1 MEQILIFK
9 TNISTKKR
17 VHEIST
23 LFDPIKQIKDWSID
37 LEDCDRVLRVI
48 SLNIHYRA
56 IEELLTSAGI
66 YCKQMACF
74 DLVDQH

>member
-9 TNISTKKR
+9 TNISTKAR
-17 VHEIST
+17 VHEIRT
-23 LFDPIKQIKDWSID
+23 LFEPITQIKDWSID

-48 SLNIHYRA
+48 SLNIHYQI
-56 IEELLTSAGI
+56 IEQLLTAAGI

-74 DLVDQH
+74 DLVDQA